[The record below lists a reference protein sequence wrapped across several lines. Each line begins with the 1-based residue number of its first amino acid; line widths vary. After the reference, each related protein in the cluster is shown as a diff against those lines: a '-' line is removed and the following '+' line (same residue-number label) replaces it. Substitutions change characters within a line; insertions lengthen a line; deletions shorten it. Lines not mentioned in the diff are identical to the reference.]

1 MYNYYTCLDLR
12 INLDKSELILVGRM
26 ENIDVLALELWCEV
40 GGLPSRYLGLPL
52 GAPFKSMAAW
62 DEVEERFQKRLAM
75 WKRQYISKGGG
86 HFNSWYSF

>member
-1 MYNYYTCLDLR
+1 
-12 INLDKSELILVGRM
+12 M

-62 DEVEERFQKRLAM
+62 DEVRLRLEKMQKDFL
-75 WKRQYISKGGG
+75 WGGG
-86 HFNSWYSF
+86 AFV